1 MFLQN
6 KIKGLRKTI
15 SKNIFYLYLNRLLV
29 QSAFG
34 FISGFGIIF
43 FYQKFGNSIEKVLI
57 LYFFLYLAFAIFNH
71 VSAKMIK
78 HFGMRRIMT
87 FSLFGLAVMF
97 LSRTFWDFAPHLSLL
112 LFFISLTIYKTFYWI
127 PYHVEFASFT
137 DKKNRGKQTAFL
149 YNVGDIFAAVIPFI
163 AGILLSQY
171 GFNILFYIGFVF
183 VILSIIPLYRVQE
196 VKEEY
201 TWSAMKLI
209 KEIFDRDNRPIVI
222 SSVGNGMQAI
232 VGAII
237 WPLFIFIA
245 INGDFVV
252 FGSILA
258 LVAIGLIVLR
268 YFIGRYLDR
277 FGRERVMRAGN
288 FIYFTGWILKTLVAG
303 VTGIFLVDIYH
314 RFGFVINKTSFDVT
328 TYDQAADNGHFI
340 DEYTVLREVSFLI
353 GGMVMALILLPAVAL
368 FSIKVAF
375 ILGANATLLM
385 TTIHKQMKVE

>member
-1 MFLQN
+1 MKAADHCFNLKEKSMQQMQTGN
-6 KIKGLRKTI
+6 E
-15 SKNIFYLYLNRLLV
+15 
-29 QSAFG
+29 QAF
-34 FISGFGIIF
+34 
-43 FYQKFGNSIEKVLI
+43 EKV
-57 LYFFLYLAFAIFNH
+57 YN
-71 VSAKMIK
+71 
-78 HFGMRRIMT
+78 
-87 FSLFGLAVMF
+87 
-97 LSRTFWDFAPHLSLL
+97 
-112 LFFISLTIYKTFYWI
+112 LTKKTVF
-127 PYHVEFASFT
+127 
-137 DKKNRGKQTAFL
+137 
-149 YNVGDIFAAVIPFI
+149 
-163 AGILLSQY
+163 
-171 GFNILFYIGFVF
+171 F

-375 ILGANATLLM
+375 ILGAIATLLM